1 MNNTLKM
8 IKADIKANKG
18 NYEVI
23 LFLITFR
30 LSGFLKQSL
39 KRYKFGLLLF
49 PVYLLMRISY
59 KILST
64 IYLMEIPVE
73 TKIGGGLII
82 YHLKGTVI
90 NVDASIGKNV
100 TINHFITIADTV
112 DIADGVVI
120 NPLSVIIKG
129 NIGENAVVGAGS
141 VVTKDVAEN
150 MIVAGSPAKVIGTVD
165 V

>member
-49 PVYLLMRISY
+49 PIYLLMRISY

>member
-1 MNNTLKM
+1 M

-150 MIVAGSPAKVIGTVD
+150 MIVAGSPAKVIGKVD

>member
-49 PVYLLMRISY
+49 PIYLLMRISY

-150 MIVAGSPAKVIGTVD
+150 MIVAGSPAKVIGKVD

>member
-1 MNNTLKM
+1 MNNTLKI

-30 LSGFLKQSL
+30 LSGFLKQAL
-39 KRYKFGLLLF
+39 KRYKFGLFLF
-49 PVYLLMRISY
+49 PIYLLMRLFY

-73 TKIGGGLII
+73 TKIGEGLII

-90 NVDASIGKNV
+90 NVDARIGKNV
-100 TINHFITIADTV
+100 TINHFITIADV
-112 DIADGVVI
+112 VNIADGAVI

-129 NIGENAVVGAGS
+129 NIGKNAIVGAGS

-150 MIVAGSPAKVIGTVD
+150 MIAAGSPAKIIGKVT
-165 V
+165 

>member
-49 PVYLLMRISY
+49 PIYLLMRIFY

-141 VVTKDVAEN
+141 VVTKDVAKN

>member
-1 MNNTLKM
+1 M

-49 PVYLLMRISY
+49 PIYLLMRIFY

-141 VVTKDVAEN
+141 VVAKDVAEN

>member
-1 MNNTLKM
+1 M

-49 PVYLLMRISY
+49 PIYLLMRIFY

-141 VVTKDVAEN
+141 VVTKDVAKN

>member
-49 PVYLLMRISY
+49 PIYLLMRIFY

-150 MIVAGSPAKVIGTVD
+150 MIVAGSPAKVIGKVD